1 MTIVTMC
8 MDDYAKCLAF
18 TAPSWRRNVP
28 DDTKFLVFHDDNGAP
43 DLGPTAQYV
52 AWKASLLPM
61 LRHFRFALKIAAL
74 SHAFNDLGTGLGDD
88 RNVIWL
94 DADCYAVGPISPIF
108 DVLGNAHF
116 GAARLVRRVYLNKT
130 SVNQPVRYG
139 HRMGNS
145 GVIPFVRHTD
155 FDVASFFTLW
165 QASSEEM
172 RIREQEQRLWEQRAF
187 SDIARD
193 SFDGLLPFRCAIL
206 SEYQWNC
213 EHDDLPTWYGII
225 AKYHPQ
231 ILHFKSRRWEQQR
244 VINKALELAR
254 RTS

>member
-1 MTIVTMC
+1 

-28 DDTKFLVFHDDNGAP
+28 EDTKFLVFHDDHEVP
-43 DLGPTAQYV
+43 DMGPTAQYV
-52 AWKASLLPM
+52 AWKSYLLPM
-61 LRHFRFALKIAAL
+61 LLPFKYALKIAAL
-74 SHAFNDLGTGLGDD
+74 AHAFTELGLGLDGD
-88 RNVIWL
+88 RRVMWL
-94 DADCYAVGPISPIF
+94 DADCFAVGPIAPIF
-108 DVLGNAHF
+108 DVVGNAHF
-116 GAARLVRRVYLNKT
+116 GAARLIRRVYK
-130 SVNQPVRYG
+130 NQRSKKVPIHYG
-139 HRMGNS
+139 HRMGNA
-145 GVIPFVRHTD
+145 GVIPFVRHDD
-155 FDVASFFTLW
+155 FDAASFFTLW

-172 RIREQEQRLWEQRAF
+172 RIKEQEQRLWEQRAF
-187 SDIARD
+187 SDIARN

-213 EHDDLPTWYGII
+213 EHDDLDTWYGII

-254 RTS
+254 RIS